1 MVTEAGRAPRDTPAG
16 RSTAAAA
23 ASASGRAAAVRRA
36 IRGARSVVIVVAA
49 VLALIAL
56 TVDAAPAGLTAAT
69 DAASKVPVIL
79 VHGYGGSAASFDV
92 MKERLERRG
101 HTVVAIDLPGN
112 DNVTNAQAIRDLVAA
127 RGWTRVAIV
136 GHSMGGLSSREWI
149 RFYGGRK
156 VAVTYVSLGTPQQ
169 GLVVACAAP
178 ATNGGQMCPGS
189 PFLHALNAGDE
200 TPGTLSWTSVAST
213 TDQLVPVA
221 ATRLTGR
228 ACNVRV
234 TGPDHSGLLTDP
246 AVFRIVAYAIDG
258 RPCAGTIV
266 R

>member
-1 MVTEAGRAPRDTPAG
+1 MATETGRTPGGTRAGRAPAG
-16 RSTAAAA
+16 VAAPGSGRHAAA
-23 ASASGRAAAVRRA
+23 RHAV
-36 IRGARSVVIVVAA
+36 RGARRAVVVLAA
-49 VLALIAL
+49 VLAFTAL
-56 TVDAAPAGLTAAT
+56 TISAAPAGLTAAT
-69 DAASKVPVIL
+69 EAASKVPVIL

-112 DNVTNAQAIRDLVAA
+112 DNIANAKAIRDLVAT
-127 RGWTRVAIV
+127 RGWTTVAIV
-136 GHSMGGLSSREWI
+136 GHSMGGLSSRAWI
-149 RFYGGRK
+149 RFDGGRK

-169 GLVVACAAP
+169 GLAVACVAP
-178 ATNGGQMCPGS
+178 PTNGGQMCPGS
-189 PFLHALNAGDE
+189 PFLKALNAGDE

-213 TDQLVPVA
+213 TDELVPVA
-221 ATRLTGR
+221 ATRLTGG

-234 TGPDHSGLLTDP
+234 SGPDHGGLLTDP

-258 RPCAGTIV
+258 RPCPGIIV

>member
-1 MVTEAGRAPRDTPAG
+1 MATDRAAVRADTVADDGAGSIGREHARRAPGGWRALRG
-16 RSTAAAA
+16 LRGAVLVAAAA
-23 ASASGRAAAVRRA
+23 
-36 IRGARSVVIVVAA
+36 
-49 VLALIAL
+49 LALTAL
-56 TVDAAPAGLTAAT
+56 ALDAAPAGLTAAT
-69 DAASKVPVIL
+69 DAASKVPVVL

-112 DNVTNAQAIRDLVAA
+112 DNVTNAKAIRDLVAV

-189 PFLHALNAGDE
+189 PFLTALNAGDE

>member
-1 MVTEAGRAPRDTPAG
+1 MATESRRARGDAPVAG
-16 RSTAAAA
+16 
-23 ASASGRAAAVRRA
+23 VRRPTRWHA
-36 IRGARSVVIVVAA
+36 LRGARRAAFVVAG
-49 VLALIAL
+49 VLALAAL

-92 MKERLERRG
+92 MAERLRRRG

-112 DNVTNAQAIRDLVAA
+112 DNVVNAKAIRDLVAV

-136 GHSMGGLSSREWI
+136 GHSMGGLSSREWVK
-149 RFYGGRK
+149 FYGGKK

-169 GLVVACAAP
+169 GLVVACVAP
-178 ATNGGQMCPGS
+178 VTNGGQMCPNS
-189 PFLHALNAGDE
+189 PFLTQLNAGDM
-200 TPGTLSWTSVAST
+200 TPGTLSWTSIAST

-221 ATRLTGR
+221 ATRLTGG
-228 ACNVRV
+228 ACNDRV

-246 AVFRIVAYAIDG
+246 AVYRLVVGAIDG
-258 RPCAGTIV
+258 KRCAGTFG